1 MKKILA
7 AMLCCIMAMLTL
19 FACAPAAEKS
29 QEDSVK
35 QEQNVSQGT
44 NGDADSP
51 QSAGVGT
58 VAVDAAI
65 LTSETKSYV
74 RQDAGVPASER
85 YMFTAKVALDGTG
98 NDYYFGLSAGG
109 NSIPQNMDFV
119 YASANG
125 GELASYAT
133 LYNAEKRYD
142 LGYRHMF
149 TCEGNPTTGM
159 ELSVIRDGAQ
169 FYFVCDGAL
178 MQIREFDI
186 RATVPGFA
194 VYNCTAVFEDA
205 VYTDDSSA
213 IDEAIEE
220 CMAQAPNGGVGYCY
234 SNFAGLVLDSD
245 SVIFPDEA
253 VQKPF
258 EYTRTSFSGE
268 YTGDVTVSFTTSG
281 LKPNSAYDTSGNMWP
296 KIALLISYENGYE
309 DMLCIGVGKK
319 QDRVETFLFTDFTQW
334 HNHADFTGDISTESV
349 IDREGDIEFRIEISD
364 MGSFKAYRIYVND
377 ALFALR
383 SSKSY
388 GPMTFGFASEYAAGQ
403 IKDFKVEPREVQ
415 A

>member
-1 MKKILA
+1 
-7 AMLCCIMAMLTL
+7 MLCCIMAMLTL

-58 VAVDAAI
+58 VAVDAAV
-65 LTSETKSYV
+65 LTSATKSYV
-74 RQDAGVPASER
+74 RKDAGVAASEK
-85 YMFTAKVALDGTG
+85 YMFTATAVLDGTAS
-98 NDYYFGLSAGG
+98 DYYFGLSAGG
-109 NSIPQNMDFV
+109 NAIPQNMDFV
-119 YASANG
+119 YGSANG

-149 TCEGNPTTGM
+149 SCDADPKTGI

-186 RATVPGFA
+186 RGTIPGFA
-194 VYNCTAVFEDA
+194 VYNCSAAFEDA

-213 IDEAIEE
+213 VDEAIAQ
-220 CMAQAPNGGVGYCY
+220 CMAQAPSGGVGYCY
-234 SNFAGLVLDSD
+234 SNFGGLVLDID
-245 SVIFPDEA
+245 SVVFPDDA
-253 VQKPF
+253 MQKPF
-258 EYTRTSFSGE
+258 EYSRTSFAGE
-268 YTGDVTVSFTTSG
+268 YSGDVTVSFTTFG
-281 LKPNSAYDTSGNMWP
+281 LKPNAAYDTSGSMWP
-296 KIALLISYENGYE
+296 KLALLISYENGYE

-349 IDREGDIEFRIEISD
+349 IDREGDIDFRIEISD
-364 MGSFKAYRIYVND
+364 MGSCKAYRIYVND
-377 ALFALR
+377 VLFALR

-388 GPMTFGFASEYAAGQ
+388 GPMTFGFASEYVAGQ
-403 IKDFKVEPREVQ
+403 VKDFRVETQGVQ